1 MQQSYRSNSLCEWKS
16 SPRTWRKALI
26 IPLLRIEEIDGLQR
40 EVEKLQKEK
49 RELELQTTD
58 QAETCKNLQDANN
71 TLSARAL
78 ALAEEVSTAP
88 EAMRIKMEAQLNE
101 VRRQLKEAQEDI
113 DAMRN
118 TEQSQRIALLDELNS
133 MQMDNTK
140 LRAQLRAAQRK

>member
-1 MQQSYRSNSLCEWKS
+1 M
-16 SPRTWRKALI
+16 
-26 IPLLRIEEIDGLQR
+26 
-40 EVEKLQKEK
+40 
-49 RELELQTTD
+49 
-58 QAETCKNLQDANN
+58 QDANN

>member
-1 MQQSYRSNSLCEWKS
+1 MKT

-40 EVEKLQKEK
+40 EVEKLQKAK
-49 RELELQTTD
+49 RELELQTAD

-133 MQMDNTK
+133 MQSDNTK
-140 LRAQLRAAQRK
+140 LREQLRAAQRK